1 MSRENVELVRRA
13 FEAGGANRADAV
25 LPFLPEDVV
34 WYAPPG
40 WVEERE
46 YRGYDGVRR
55 AMAVWSDTFDD
66 YRAEIA
72 EVREA
77 GERVVVLVWQL
88 GKVKGSDE
96 EVRQKMGVIYADF
109 RDGTIGEARFYFT
122 WEDALEAAGL
132 D

>member
-1 MSRENVELVRRA
+1 MSQENVELVRRA
-13 FEAGGANRADAV
+13 FQAGAANSADAL
-25 LPFLPEDVV
+25 LPFVPADVV

-46 YRGYDGVRR
+46 YRGHDGVRR

-66 YRAEIA
+66 YRAELA
-72 EVREA
+72 ELHEA

-109 RDGTIGEARFYFT
+109 RAGTIGEARFYFT
-122 WEDALEAAGL
+122 WEEALEAAAG
-132 D
+132 